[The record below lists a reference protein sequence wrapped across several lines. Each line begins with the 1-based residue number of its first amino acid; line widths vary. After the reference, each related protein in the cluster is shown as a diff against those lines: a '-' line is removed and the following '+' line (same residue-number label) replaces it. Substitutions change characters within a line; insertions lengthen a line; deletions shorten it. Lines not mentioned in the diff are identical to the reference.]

1 MEASFGTESMKNA
14 GLNTPKDLMS
24 FPWEI
29 EKKDQTS
36 ITDEAYDEIQRMIVE
51 TNEKIKRGEVIF

>member
-1 MEASFGTESMKNA
+1 
-14 GLNTPKDLMS
+14 MS